1 LKFNANKPTMTYII
15 VMVLSVLFIYLGN
28 LLATKDN
35 AFFAGNTKSGDF
47 YKAKIISVSD
57 EKITTQTLGEQI
69 VETKS
74 VNITAKLLD
83 GTFKGDEVSFE
94 HIIPD
99 YAGGK
104 VYPYRAGDRIFV
116 FFEFDQS
123 GNEVWQAADFVR
135 DGYITAMVI
144 GFLLLLILFGRTKG
158 LNTVISLIFTT
169 AAVFFVMIPAVIKG
183 WNIYAITFVIT
194 AYIVFMTL
202 GVVIGI
208 NSKSLSA
215 GIGCLC
221 GVGIA
226 GIITVVMQNLMKL
239 SGLINEESYFVMF
252 INPERPIY
260 LPAVIFAAIVI
271 GALGATMDVSMS
283 IASSLE
289 EIALHKPDI
298 TYGELIKSGLNIG
311 RDIMGTMANTLI
323 LAYVGSSLNI
333 VLLMLAYNRSIT
345 TIINREMI
353 AVEILQAVAG
363 SVGILLTVPATTLIT
378 AFFHKKG

>member
-1 LKFNANKPTMTYII
+1 
-15 VMVLSVLFIYLGN
+15 
-28 LLATKDN
+28 
-35 AFFAGNTKSGDF
+35 
-47 YKAKIISVSD
+47 
-57 EKITTQTLGEQI
+57 
-69 VETKS
+69 
-74 VNITAKLLD
+74 
-83 GTFKGDEVSFE
+83 FE
-94 HIIPD
+94 YIIPD

-104 VYPYRAGDRIFV
+104 VYPYRAGDKIFV

-144 GFLLLLILFGRTKG
+144 GFLLLLVLFGRAKG

-169 AAVFFVMIPAVIKG
+169 AAVFFVMIPAIIKG
-183 WNIYAITFVIT
+183 WNIYAITFAIT

-202 GVVIGI
+202 GVVIGV

-215 GIGCLC
+215 GVGCLC

-252 INPERPIY
+252 INPQRPIY

-298 TYGELIKSGLNIG
+298 AYGELIKSGLNIG

-323 LAYVGSSLNI
+323 LAYVGSSLNV
-333 VLLMLAYNRSIT
+333 VLLMLAYNRSIS

-363 SVGILLTVPATTLIT
+363 SVGILLTLPATTLIA
-378 AFFHKKG
+378 AFFHKKIK